1 MLAACSLA
9 TASHHRC
16 EDCRPIRGQTYV
28 CNFWIELPLVVAY
41 CLAAARRDIW
51 FILICECFHR
61 CSFRWVNCNLLDRVQ
76 SLQAASWSLPPR
88 HWSTTCDTLW
98 TIQHQHLSRSTDV
111 PNISAYNTRWLCL
124 SCGCG
129 QSMEWPSANDHGLT
143 VAAEVPPTT
152 VKNSFF
158 KQHFPDV
165 KLMTVLS
172 ELNCVVP
179 LERSEMLSVTEIS
192 AYLIIII

>member
-28 CNFWIELPLVVAY
+28 CNFWIELPSAVAY

-61 CSFRWVNCNLLDRVQ
+61 CSFRSVNCNLLDRVQ

-111 PNISAYNTRWLCL
+111 PNISAYDTRWLCL

-143 VAAEVPPTT
+143 VAADVRPTT
-152 VKNSFF
+152 QNIPFSI
-158 KQHFPDV
+158 H
-165 KLMTVLS
+165 VL
-172 ELNCVVP
+172 L
-179 LERSEMLSVTEIS
+179 T
-192 AYLIIII
+192 